1 VPVGLG
7 SHTQWDRKLDG
18 RLAQAVMSTQAIKAF
33 EIGDGWRN
41 ATVPG
46 SQVHDPVFHDEE
58 RGYHRPSNRAG
69 GLEAGITNGEELV
82 VRAAMKPIATLM
94 KPLPTVDVV
103 THEPADAARERSD
116 TTAVPAASIVVLA
129 MAALVLAD
137 ALLEKF
143 GADTVRELRERVDR
157 PPRLRGRVLTV
168 PRRHVPDRPVTWVAM
183 AGFMGAGKSRIG
195 WELSRRLQLTFIDT
209 DRVIE
214 RVACM
219 RISEIF
225 ELYGEATFRDYE
237 TEIVRRCLK
246 LDEVVIST
254 GGGTVVREENRR
266 LLRSRGPVV
275 VLEATPETV
284 YRRTR
289 RHRRPLLE
297 GDDPLE
303 RIRTLMAQR
312 APFYDDAASIKVAS
326 DGRESAEV
334 VEEIVEKLRAW
345 KERSG

>member
-1 VPVGLG
+1 VTRRYLG
-7 SHTQWDRKLDG
+7 
-18 RLAQAVMSTQAIKAF
+18 
-33 EIGDGWRN
+33 E
-41 ATVPG
+41 
-46 SQVHDPVFHDEE
+46 
-58 RGYHRPSNRAG
+58 
-69 GLEAGITNGEELV
+69 
-82 VRAAMKPIATLM
+82 
-94 KPLPTVDVV
+94 
-103 THEPADAARERSD
+103 
-116 TTAVPAASIVVLA
+116 
-129 MAALVLAD
+129 
-137 ALLEKF
+137 
-143 GADTVRELRERVDR
+143 
-157 PPRLRGRVLTV
+157 
-168 PRRHVPDRPVTWVAM
+168 RPVTWVAM

-246 LDEVVIST
+246 LDEVVVST

-275 VLEATPETV
+275 VLEASPETV

-303 RIRTLMAQR
+303 RIRSLMAQR
-312 APFYDDAASIKVAS
+312 AAFYEEAASIKVAS
-326 DGRESAEV
+326 DGRDSDEV
-334 VEEIVEKLRAW
+334 VEEIVAQLHLW
-345 KERSG
+345 KAAQG